1 MSLNLNNS
9 LAGLSL
15 LTGSNG
21 FAAFGSG
28 GLAFETRAVRE
39 AKAAF
44 VTPATTPPWKQ
55 AQPNTTLS
63 AQVSAI
69 RRMATIIDT
78 NVGKG
83 QKLTPDV
90 ATAFT
95 TYKALDSL
103 RVLAEAAVAGPTAS
117 VRETLQGVFSKGLT
131 DLQNYL
137 GSAAGD
143 KLAVSFDQPSRSVRS
158 VAIDA
163 SGTIGQTLGK
173 GVADARDA
181 PLPSLTGTEQFA
193 ITIKRGTSSDVISV
207 DLSGGP
213 QPPTLDSISSAFNDA
228 IAAIPLRNA
237 DGSIN
242 LDANGN
248 PVPRWLV
255 RFVPDK
261 TTGSWG
267 FKIENPGLEEVS
279 IDQIGGKD
287 ALMVATGMTGLDEPA
302 SAQVMRIDDPA
313 GAATRRTLSNISA
326 LDRLATER
334 AELNAPKYTPIEGV
348 EPPPTDRF
356 APTSAKAMV
365 TAADGSSYIVGTTS
379 GDLDANRV
387 AGTQDLFLT
396 KVDSEGNVL
405 WQRELGA
412 SGSAEGAAVSIG
424 PNGQVVVAG
433 TVTGMFDGDNAD
445 GDMLVARFDANGEE
459 LSSTLVRALGSD
471 TATAVTVG
479 VDGSIYVGGKTSS
492 GGGDA
497 FIARL
502 DADGALRERRRIDSG
517 GSDTLNALAIG
528 QGGELLALTREGSSA
543 KVRSIDAAS
552 LANDLGEY
560 TLGQADARALAVA
573 DDGTI
578 AVGGAASAAL
588 NGGQVNAINGGRDGF
603 VARLSADL
611 ASANVSYVGTGADD
625 QVDSVAFMNGEIYV
639 GGRTTGDLGA
649 TRRGLVDGFV
659 TRLDAATGAIASSQQ
674 FGLSAHKTEP
684 VRVAAATGGSTV
696 LGALGLHRGVV
707 TDQNSVKL
715 TAQTSLRAGDQF
727 AIRVDGGSVRRI
739 TIDADETLATLS
751 EKVSKITGSKATVTT
766 PSSDGHRTLS
776 ISAKAGSTVE
786 LVADSA
792 GRDALEKLGLPA
804 AKLVAPPAYD
814 ADAPKVTPGG
824 SYGLDLTQA
833 LDLSTKEGAAL
844 ALKRVKSAI
853 SMTQTAY
860 RSLYWDDSKA
870 SIVNGGGAGGGSV
883 SPYQQAQLARY
894 QDALSRIS
902 GLTASFSVGGG
913 GMFGF

>member
-1 MSLNLNNS
+1 MSLNLNSS

-15 LTGSNG
+15 LTGSNS
-21 FAAFGSG
+21 FASFGSG
-28 GLAFETRAVRE
+28 ALTFETRAVRE
-39 AKAAF
+39 AKVAF
-44 VTPATTPPWKQ
+44 STPATTPPWKQ

-69 RRMATIIDT
+69 RRLSTIIDT
-78 NVGKG
+78 RVGDG

-103 RVLAEAAVAGPTAS
+103 RALAEAAVAGPTAS

-131 DLQNYL
+131 DLQNFL
-137 GSAAGD
+137 GSAGGD
-143 KLAVSFDQPSRSVRS
+143 KLAIAFDQPSRSVKS

-163 SGTIGQTLGK
+163 AGTIGETLGK

-181 PLPSLTGTEQFA
+181 PLAALSGTEQFA
-193 ITIKRGTSSDVISV
+193 ITIKRGTASDTINV
-207 DLSGGP
+207 DLAGGP
-213 QPPTLDSISSAFNDA
+213 QPPTLDSVSEAINGA
-228 IAAIPLRNA
+228 IAAVPLRNP
-237 DGSIN
+237 DGSVN

-261 TTGSWG
+261 STGSWG
-267 FKIENPGLEEVS
+267 FRVENPGLEEVS

-287 ALMVATGMTGLDEPA
+287 ALMVATGLTGLDAPS

-334 AELNAPKYTPIEGV
+334 AELNAPKYAPIEGV
-348 EPPPTDRF
+348 EAAPTDRF
-356 APTSAKAMV
+356 AATSARAMA
-365 TAADGSSYIVGTTS
+365 TASDGSSYIVGTTA
-379 GDLDANRV
+379 GDLGANRV
-387 AGTQDLFLT
+387 AGSQDLFLT

-412 SGSAEGAAVSIG
+412 TGSAEGAAVSIG
-424 PNGQVVVAG
+424 PDGQVVVAG

-445 GDMLVARFDANGEE
+445 GDMLVARFDANGDE

-479 VDGSIYVGGKTSS
+479 GDGAIYVGGKTSS

-502 DADGALRERRRIDSG
+502 DADGSLRERRRIDSG
-517 GSDTLNALAIG
+517 GGDTLNALAIG
-528 QGGELLALTREGSSA
+528 QGGELLALTREGSTA
-543 KVRSIDAAS
+543 KVRRIDAAS
-552 LANDLGEY
+552 LATDLGEFA
-560 TLGQADARALAVA
+560 LGQADARAIAVA

-588 NGGQVNAINGGRDGF
+588 NGGQVNSMAGGRDGF

-611 ASANVSYVGTGADD
+611 ASADISYVGTGGDD
-625 QVDSVAFMNGEIYV
+625 QIDSLSFMNGSLYA

-649 TRRGLVDGFV
+649 TRRGAVDGFV
-659 TRLDAATGAIASSQQ
+659 TRLDAATGAIASNQQ
-674 FGLSAHKTEP
+674 FGLSAHRTEP
-684 VRVAAATGGSTV
+684 VRVTAATGGSTV

-727 AIRVDGGSVRRI
+727 SIRVDDGAVRRI
-739 TIDADETLATLS
+739 TIDADETLTTLS
-751 EKVSKITGSKATVTT
+751 AKVSKITGSKATVTT
-766 PSSDGHRTLS
+766 PGSDGQRTLS
-776 ISAKAGSTVE
+776 ISAKPGSTIELIAGSE
-786 LVADSA
+786 

-814 ADAPKVTPGG
+814 VNAPKVTPGG
-824 SYGLDLTQA
+824 SYGLDLTHA

-860 RSLYWDDSKA
+860 RSLYWDSSKA
-870 SIVNGGGAGGGSV
+870 SIVNGSAGGAGSV
-883 SPYQQAQLARY
+883 SAYQQAQIARY
-894 QDALSRIS
+894 QDALTRIS
-902 GLTASFSVGGG
+902 GLTASFSTGGG
-913 GMFGF
+913 TMFGF